1 MIKVEN
7 RKIINKLAAKSFLNS
22 KVRNIIAIIAIA
34 LTTILFTS
42 LLSMGSEMRRGME
55 RGNMILSGGDGHA
68 IIKNLSES
76 EYSTIRNHE
85 LIEEI
90 ACRRK
95 LADSVNNTELKKRN
109 TEFWYYDDLA
119 MEYGFTEP
127 SSGHKAEAENEI
139 ITDSKTLDMLGVA
152 KEVGSKVRL
161 EITVHNK
168 VVKRDFVL
176 AGWWDSHP
184 GVPMGT
190 IIASKAYVEA
200 HVDELKS
207 TYKNDKIETG
217 TITGIIKFPDTKN
230 LNEDLETVI
239 RDSGFSMDSD
249 AQNYINAG
257 ISPLYLS
264 KSTLLGEG
272 TIIALLSFTLLFIFT
287 GYLIIYNIFQIS
299 VLRDMNFYGL
309 LKSIGT
315 TKKQLHSIII
325 KQALILAGIGIPVG
339 LCVGFFLGKLLL
351 PVLVKNSKFYEGVG
365 AQSPNPIIFVAA
377 TIFSLI
383 TIFIS
388 VRKPAKMAEKV
399 SPIEAIS
406 YNEID
411 FIGTNKKKSVSKG
424 TPQSRMAWSS
434 FWRNKK
440 RTILVILSLSLSVIL
455 ANTIFEFS
463 QSINPEQS
471 LKNTASSDFR
481 IGSADL
487 FYNYKINAKSALS
500 EDVIKEIE
508 KQDGFEAGGREY
520 GCKAT
525 YTSQTT
531 KQQSNRKQDGSF
543 ATNLYGL
550 DEFTFS
556 KLELVDGQID
566 REKLETGK
574 YILEGVWVNSRGV
587 MDTNSINHSIGDKIK
602 LNVNGKIQEVTVLAH
617 VVANESNTYDWVDS
631 CFFTLSNPY
640 KKLTGNLYTMS
651 YSFDVF
657 QDNENDMENFLKQY
671 TNNIEPTMSYKS
683 KLTVIDGVMNIRN
696 MVLVIGGTIAF
707 IIGVIGVVNFINTIL
722 TNIYIHRRELAVLQ
736 SIGMTRKQII
746 KMFCL
751 EGSYYTILTAIISI
765 VLSIISSLFIVKP
778 LCKKIWFL
786 SFTFDFR
793 TIMIL
798 LPVLFVISLLI
809 PYVVYKIINK
819 QSVTE
824 RLKIN

>member
-1 MIKVEN
+1 
-7 RKIINKLAAKSFLNS
+7 
-22 KVRNIIAIIAIA
+22 
-34 LTTILFTS
+34 
-42 LLSMGSEMRRGME
+42 
-55 RGNMILSGGDGHA
+55 
-68 IIKNLSES
+68 
-76 EYSTIRNHE
+76 
-85 LIEEI
+85 
-90 ACRRK
+90 
-95 LADSVNNTELKKRN
+95 
-109 TEFWYYDDLA
+109 
-119 MEYGFTEP
+119 
-127 SSGHKAEAENEI
+127 
-139 ITDSKTLDMLGVA
+139 
-152 KEVGSKVRL
+152 
-161 EITVHNK
+161 NK

-176 AGWWDSHP
+176 AGWWDSYP

-190 IIASKAYVEA
+190 IIASKTYVDT
-200 HVDELKS
+200 HVEELKS
-207 TYKNDKIETG
+207 TYKNDKVETG
-217 TITGIIKFPDTKN
+217 TITGIIKFSSTKN

-257 ISPLYLS
+257 VNPLYSS
-264 KSTLLGEG
+264 KSTLLGKG
-272 TIIALLSFTLLFIFT
+272 TIIAILSFTLLFIFT

-299 VLRDMNFYGL
+299 VLKDMNYYGL

-325 KQALILAGIGIPVG
+325 KQALILSCIGIPVG
-339 LCVGFFLGKLLL
+339 LCVGFFLSKLLL
-351 PVLVKNSKFYEGVG
+351 PSLAKNLKFYQGVG
-365 AQSPNPIIFVAA
+365 IETPNPIIFVIA

-411 FIGTNKKKSVSKG
+411 LVKTNKKKSVCKG

-434 FWRNKK
+434 LWRNKK

-463 QSINPEQS
+463 QSINPEEA
-471 LKNTASSDFR
+471 LKNIASSDFR
-481 IGSADL
+481 IGSTDL

-500 EDVIKEIE
+500 EDFIKEIQ
-508 KQDGFEAGGREY
+508 KQDGFEAGGSEY
-520 GCKAT
+520 GCKAA
-525 YTSQTT
+525 YTSKTT
-531 KQQSNRKQDGSF
+531 KQQNNGNKDGSF
-543 ATNLYGL
+543 NTILYGL
-550 DEFTFS
+550 DEFPFS

-566 REKLETGK
+566 KEKLQTGK

-617 VVANESNTYDWVDS
+617 VVANESNTYDWGDS
-631 CFFTLSNPY
+631 CFFTLCNPY
-640 KKLTGNLYTMS
+640 KKFTGNLYIMS
-651 YSFDVF
+651 YSFDVS

-683 KLTVIDGVMNIRN
+683 KLTIIDGVMNMRN

-707 IIGVIGVVNFINTIL
+707 IIGVIGVINFINTIL
-722 TNIYIHRRELAVLQ
+722 TNIYMHRRELAVLQ
-736 SIGMTRKQII
+736 SIGMTRKQSV

-751 EGSYYTILTAIISI
+751 EGSYYTILTAITSIALSI
-765 VLSIISSLFIVKP
+765 VSSLFIVKP

-786 SFTFDFR
+786 SFKFDFR
-793 TIMIL
+793 IIIIL
-798 LPVLFVISLLI
+798 LLILFVISLLI

>member
-7 RKIINKLAAKSFLNS
+7 KKMINKLAAKSFLNF
-22 KVRNIIAIIAIA
+22 KARNIIAIIAIA

-55 RGNMILSGGDGHA
+55 CGNMILSGGDGHA
-68 IIKNLSES
+68 IIKNLSQS
-76 EYSTIRNHE
+76 EYDSIKNHE
-85 LIEEI
+85 LIEQI
-90 ACRRK
+90 ACRLK
-95 LADSVNNTELKKRN
+95 LADSVDNTELKKRN

-119 MEYGFTEP
+119 MQYGFTEP

-139 ITDSKTLDMLGVA
+139 ITDSKTLDMLGVT

-176 AGWWDSHP
+176 AGWWDSYP

-272 TIIALLSFTLLFIFT
+272 TIIALLSFALLFIFT

-339 LCVGFFLGKLLL
+339 LCIGFFLGKLLL

-434 FWRNKK
+434 FGRNKK

-487 FYNYKINAKSALS
+487 FYNYKI
-500 EDVIKEIE
+500 
-508 KQDGFEAGGREY
+508 
-520 GCKAT
+520 
-525 YTSQTT
+525 
-531 KQQSNRKQDGSF
+531 
-543 ATNLYGL
+543 
-550 DEFTFS
+550 
-556 KLELVDGQID
+556 
-566 REKLETGK
+566 
-574 YILEGVWVNSRGV
+574 
-587 MDTNSINHSIGDKIK
+587 
-602 LNVNGKIQEVTVLAH
+602 
-617 VVANESNTYDWVDS
+617 
-631 CFFTLSNPY
+631 
-640 KKLTGNLYTMS
+640 
-651 YSFDVF
+651 
-657 QDNENDMENFLKQY
+657 
-671 TNNIEPTMSYKS
+671 
-683 KLTVIDGVMNIRN
+683 
-696 MVLVIGGTIAF
+696 
-707 IIGVIGVVNFINTIL
+707 
-722 TNIYIHRRELAVLQ
+722 
-736 SIGMTRKQII
+736 
-746 KMFCL
+746 
-751 EGSYYTILTAIISI
+751 
-765 VLSIISSLFIVKP
+765 
-778 LCKKIWFL
+778 
-786 SFTFDFR
+786 
-793 TIMIL
+793 
-798 LPVLFVISLLI
+798 
-809 PYVVYKIINK
+809 
-819 QSVTE
+819 
-824 RLKIN
+824 